1 MAFKKRAGRKH
12 ITTPDGR
19 DVVAA
24 RAPRIDSS
32 MIRAVVRG
40 HELLELMDAD
50 PDLTTVKLGKEQK
63 LDASYVAKY
72 VRITQLAPDIID
84 AILNGRQPKTLS
96 MSQLLRPFPDLWH
109 EQRAHFGFNSPDA
122 GLH

>member
-72 VRITQLAPDIID
+72 VRIPRLCNREGFRTCHHIHA
-84 AILNGRQPKTLS
+84 ATLKEGPNIS
-96 MSQLLRPFPDLWH
+96 LQTVSASPFVVAC
-109 EQRAHFGFNSPDA
+109 RA
-122 GLH
+122 